1 MSLLKLGYKKTQA
14 FVVDIVSLALRETS
28 SHAMSYPMKVLVAGN
43 CGGPLANSQQGTK
56 ALCPIAHKELNLA
69 KIHTSELRSGSSLG
83 QLGGSDG

>member
-14 FVVDIVSLALRETS
+14 FVADIVSLALREAS
-28 SHAMSYPMKVLVAGN
+28 SRAMSYPLKRFWWQGTVGASGH
-43 CGGPLANSQQGTK
+43 SQQGTK